1 MELDDQGRIVLN
13 LADTNP
19 GLENSDGLR
28 VKVTSPIAR
37 TASGV
42 DLTLATDPGL
52 EDVSGLRVKAVT
64 PLERTADGLELSLAA
79 TGGLL
84 TVDSGNLAFSYDDTQ
99 GLDQVA
105 GEQTP
110 VQEAD
115 LVAWWPFDDGS
126 GTTVDESQNS
136 NDGSLEGSFS
146 GGDGSGWATDHP
158 AASTVVTGSLDT
170 AGASNIV
177 SLGGDPVP
185 AEFDIDPDGDNYSVC
200 FWMKTTTDGG
210 YIVAWTDVAGG
221 TTNRGFAV
229 QTSGDEIYVAVGGPY
244 TVSDTA
250 GAGLNPNDGSWH
262 HIAATIDNSGG
273 TAAIKI
279 YMDGTEVGSGS
290 STGTQEGSFDWT
302 MGGRRNTSNSDVATE
317 WTGKLCDLRIYH
329 TVLTATDVADIAAG
343 TESDVPDLLVV
354 DLAAT
359 NPGLE
364 FDGSGDLQVKVKAS
378 SGLTVDSDGLQVTAA
393 TARADSSQNAIT
405 LTSVTDPA
413 DAPADADALRD
424 DLVANALAELQ
435 TRDGELET
443 AIETLAGEFNDLL
456 SKLRTA
462 NLLDT

>member
-52 EDVSGLRVKAVT
+52 EDVSGLRVKAVA
-64 PLERTADGLELSLAA
+64 PLERTADGLELSLDA

-105 GEQTP
+105 GEQDP
-110 VQEAD
+110 VQEAE
-115 LVAWWPFDDGS
+115 LIGWWKLDDGSGATAADSSTGSHDGTLTGPFDDGS
-126 GTTVDESQNS
+126 GWDAAVPAVSPMVDS
-136 NDGSLEGSFS
+136 
-146 GGDGSGWATDHP
+146 
-158 AASTVVTGSLDT
+158 SLDFLSGDNYVKIT
-170 AGASNIV
+170 EAGD
-177 SLGGDPVP
+177 L
-185 AEFDIDPDGDNYSVC
+185 DIDPDGD
-200 FWMKTTTDGG
+200 D
-210 YIVAWTDVAGG
+210 
-221 TTNRGFAV
+221 
-229 QTSGDEIYVAVGGPY
+229 Y
-244 TVSDTA
+244 TVMCWFKDVPDNANLVLKAGDRWYDTR
-250 GAGLNPNDGSWH
+250 GEFVLRVVPDSGGLNRIYLYIGNTRDDWTAASGTFDDGNWH
-262 HIAATIDNSGG
+262 HLAVSVHG
-273 TAAIKI
+273 TAASPSADV
-279 YMDGTEVGSGS
+279 YLDGSLFGTQSSLGSYSGS
-290 STGTQEGSFDWT
+290 HPWFIGGSDDPT
-302 MGGRRNTSNSDVATE
+302 LPASLNGNICDV
-317 WTGKLCDLRIYH
+317 RIYS
-329 TVLTATDVADIAAG
+329 TDLSAAEIADIAAG
-343 TESDVPDLLVV
+343 TESNVPDLLVV

-435 TRDGELET
+435 TRDGELKT